1 MGIYD
6 RDYERSY
13 DTGSGWRDG
22 GGGPGTPGGFAS
34 WSVNGKLLAV
44 MVAVY
49 LFQYFTLDNGNP
61 RDSWFT
67 NLGVLHADW
76 FREPWRLYGFFSY
89 ALLHS
94 TSGLAHLL
102 FNGIAL
108 FFFGRTIEARLGGR
122 EYLLFFFTAA
132 AFAGLVWSLS
142 ELAIGDTRHEL
153 LGASGG
159 IAAIIVLFALWYP
172 NVQVYLMG
180 VLPVPA
186 WMMAILFIGQDVMG
200 ALSRSGNVAYTAH
213 LGGALFG
220 YLYYRSGWRITSWL
234 PESLLGGAG
243 LKDLFSTKPKLRVH
257 HGDDGQQS
265 DETQASDERL
275 DEILRKIQQSG
286 QDSLSRSEQRYLEQ
300 ASRRFKDRRP

>member
-1 MGIYD
+1 MGIHD

-22 GGGPGTPGGFAS
+22 GGGPGMPGGFAG
-34 WSVNGKLLAV
+34 WSANGKLLAV
-44 MVAVY
+44 LVAVY
-49 LFQYFTLDNGNP
+49 LFQYLTLDNGNP
-61 RDSWFT
+61 RESWFT

-76 FREPWRLYGFFSY
+76 FREPWRIYGLVSY
-89 ALLHS
+89 SLLHS
-94 TSGLAHLL
+94 TSGLSHLL

-108 FFFGRTIEARLGGR
+108 FFFGRTIEARVGGR

-142 ELAIGDTRHEL
+142 ELVVGDPRNEL

-159 IAAIIVLFALWYP
+159 IAAIIVLFAFWYP

-186 WMMAILFIGQDVMG
+186 WLMAVLFIGQDVMG
-200 ALSRSGNVAYTAH
+200 ALQRSGNVAYTAH
-213 LGGALFG
+213 LGGTLFG
-220 YLYYRSGWRITSWL
+220 YLYFRNGWRITNWL
-234 PESLLGGAG
+234 PEGLPGGAW
-243 LKDLFSTKPKLRVH
+243 LTDLFSSKPKLRVH
-257 HGDDGQQS
+257 REEDGNGGDSPEG
-265 DETQASDERL
+265 SDERL
-275 DEILRKIQQSG
+275 DEILRKIQLSG

-300 ASRRFKDRRP
+300 ASRRFKDRR